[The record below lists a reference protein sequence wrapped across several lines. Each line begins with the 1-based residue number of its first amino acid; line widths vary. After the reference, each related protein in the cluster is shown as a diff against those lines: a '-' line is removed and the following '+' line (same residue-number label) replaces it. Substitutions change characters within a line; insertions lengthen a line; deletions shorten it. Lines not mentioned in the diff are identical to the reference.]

1 MVILAQCVVVVKIK
15 LGMVGVVVVE
25 MTPMAVVVVT
35 MNMGIVVVVVVEM
48 MGVVVRKMKMGFAD
62 GGSCSG

>member
-1 MVILAQCVVVVKIK
+1 MVILVQCVVVVKIK

-25 MTPMAVVVVT
+25 M
-35 MNMGIVVVVVVEM
+35 I
-48 MGVVVRKMKMGFAD
+48 GVVVGKMKMGIGD